1 MSHPLHPNL
10 ARLAAAYDEIVERH
24 RQGRI
29 TSRQARGEVYALMGR
44 DDAGLVWTINP
55 LNGRWCY
62 RNLRGDL
69 VEADPPRF
77 GVPAPTP
84 LELGGG
90 SQGDLDRRVTF
101 FEVDA
106 DPFVLPPVEIPVTR
120 TPASS
125 LRAVFTTFAGHLR
138 SRSGR

>member
-1 MSHPLHPNL
+1 MTQPLHPNL

-29 TSRQARGEVYALMGR
+29 SPRQARGEVAALMGR
-44 DDAGLVWTINP
+44 DDSGLVWTINP

-62 RNLRGDL
+62 RNLRGEL

-84 LELGGG
+84 ADLGGG
-90 SQGDLDRRVTF
+90 EQGGLDRRVTF
-101 FEVDA
+101 FEIDK
-106 DPFVLPPVEIPVTR
+106 DPFTLPPLSSPSTR
-120 TPASS
+120 LGPLTL
-125 LRAVFTTFAGHLR
+125 LRRIL
-138 SRSGR
+138 GR

>member
-1 MSHPLHPNL
+1 
-10 ARLAAAYDEIVERH
+10 LAAAYDEIVERH

-62 RNLRGDL
+62 RNLRGEL

-77 GVPAPTP
+77 GVPALTP
-84 LELGGG
+84 MELGGG
-90 SQGDLDRRVTF
+90 PQGDLDRRVTF

-106 DPFVLPPVEIPVTR
+106 DPFVLPPVEIPIAVS
-120 TPASS
+120 PMYS
-125 LRAVFTTFAGHLR
+125 LRAAFISFARHLR